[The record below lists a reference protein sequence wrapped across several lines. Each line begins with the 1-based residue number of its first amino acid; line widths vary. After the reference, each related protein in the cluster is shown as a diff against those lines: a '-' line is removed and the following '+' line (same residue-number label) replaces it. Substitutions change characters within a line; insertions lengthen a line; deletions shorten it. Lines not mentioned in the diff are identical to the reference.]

1 MPKMTKLTLR
11 FFHIVAFY
19 LVLIWLAS
27 MLLIG
32 NFVIFFLHYLLPI
45 DTGKI
50 FGRKLNSFVFRLFLN
65 GCCHL
70 GLMHLDLHALDKLNV
85 EQGII
90 IAPNHPSM
98 LDALLILSRIKNTSC
113 LMKASLWNS
122 IFLHSGARL
131 AGYVRNDSIKS
142 MVRRSVK
149 ELQSGSNLL
158 IFPEGT
164 RTVQLPINRLKT
176 GIGLISTKAQA
187 PIQTILLL
195 TDSPYLTKH
204 WPIWIPPPF
213 PIYFKAVIGQRFE
226 PTSRTTEIISLLQ
239 NYYDRILDDSLHQP
253 HTAHT

>member
-1 MPKMTKLTLR
+1 MTKFILR

-19 LVLIWLAS
+19 SVLIWLAI
-27 MLLIG
+27 MLLIV
-32 NFVIFFLHYLLPI
+32 NFVVFFLYYLLPP

-85 EQGII
+85 AQGII

-113 LMKASLWNS
+113 LMKTSLWNN

-131 AGYVRNDSIKS
+131 AGYVRNDSIKN

-176 GIGLISTKAQA
+176 GVGFISTKAQA
-187 PIQTILLL
+187 PIQTVLLL
-195 TDSPYLTKH
+195 TDSPYLSKH
-204 WPIWIPPPF
+204 WPIWKTPSF
-213 PIYFKAVIGQRFE
+213 PVYFKAVIGQRFE
-226 PTSRTTEIISLLQ
+226 PTSRTAEITSLLQ
-239 NYYDRILDDSLHQP
+239 NYYDRTLDDSIHQP
-253 HTAHT
+253 RATHT